1 MFGWSY
7 DENFKEQQD
16 ENFLQVVSRMSC
28 AIIMQIAK
36 DISTEPQV
44 ENGSYYAKKRNKQ
57 LEKTKIEAIEWVKS
71 NENSFFSINSCCNHI
86 NNYMYS
92 IGKCLPLLTPEYL
105 KNMLLNNPKK
115 FLEDSAGMQEIL
127 LMNINDSSDNDY
139 FGIAINQSGASRHG
153 SEVCSKMCI

>member
-44 ENGSYYAKKRNKQ
+44 ENGSYYAKKRNK
-57 LEKTKIEAIEWVKS
+57 
-71 NENSFFSINSCCNHI
+71 
-86 NNYMYS
+86 
-92 IGKCLPLLTPEYL
+92 
-105 KNMLLNNPKK
+105 
-115 FLEDSAGMQEIL
+115 
-127 LMNINDSSDNDY
+127 
-139 FGIAINQSGASRHG
+139 
-153 SEVCSKMCI
+153 